1 MKTLTLQLKHTDIQK
16 WKENEDIYFDQLL
29 KHDIQIVIVNRN
41 ISTKERKDNSKLIH
55 KEE

>member
-1 MKTLTLQLKHTDIQK
+1 MKTLTLQLKHADIQK